1 MDSSWVSTAVT
12 ILLIFCFTSEALTQN
27 EAGDPNDC
35 FRAGKCIEDQQTND
49 NITCFGVRHPYRS
62 FSFAFTGEEHIWM
75 VQSNLSQWERLR
87 YVPKCWAVLQP
98 LLCAVYYPKCTGDQI
113 SKVPYKLCE
122 AVQKPCRIVLDYIEQ
137 WPPFLQCTNTSVFTS
152 PQRKCQA
159 DHSSTTR
166 RLINYD
172 NVTSTCLAPYL
183 LKTDQPKSF
192 YRNVDGCG
200 LSCTSDAQYSQDEQ
214 WLMVTNNKILV
225 SFEWICGIIAL
236 FTMLIKTQK
245 KLMEFIFVRTFLFRS
260 IFALAIGLGVSLQF
274 SSKSVYCEDD
284 GTLRVSGGAPAFI
297 CGLSFFL
304 VYVSELMDLL
314 CLVGFGFALSRVT
327 NPKGENE
334 KLKSHLTWFI
344 IISFIGSM
352 MIGSIAVSLH
362 GVEGDSLVG
371 ICHISKQPMH
381 QAIFVIGIQ
390 GFLIIIN
397 LMLYLILAIKTYKL
411 KTFDVK
417 VFVPIAISLLAV
429 VIRVIDAS
437 LTLTYFDTWT
447 QSLLDFLICQGNT
460 PNDCPRHTEI
470 RPNLLLAILR
480 SISYFVPG
488 FMTAVYVF
496 TLDFRK
502 TWKDFLL
509 PKLKGFVNKLEGK
522 NDDDDHDGHH
532 QEDGLSL
539 RTLSRAVA
547 SSFRSR
553 QNSMTS
559 QVSQVSLAQSALDR
573 LKSKMKRQRKQ
584 RLSRISRNHST
595 RSSLQ
600 SSINSHDL
608 NMSQHSLASNW
619 QIFNKMSKPRTN
631 QKNSRFLTLDVNTIE
646 TQTSLTDLSGLAT
659 HKSKE
664 EKSTQCNLD
673 QATGTT
679 TTSSSQT
686 EYKHPIDAHVT
697 KIHVHHGGVSSED
710 SVPSQHSMQNVDTI
724 ACVGPVGDGRTT
736 GDIINTSTPAPLHRR
751 GRRGGIGDADVQLF
765 VH

>member
-1 MDSSWVSTAVT
+1 
-12 ILLIFCFTSEALTQN
+12 
-27 EAGDPNDC
+27 
-35 FRAGKCIEDQQTND
+35 
-49 NITCFGVRHPYRS
+49 
-62 FSFAFTGEEHIWM
+62 
-75 VQSNLSQWERLR
+75 
-87 YVPKCWAVLQP
+87 
-98 LLCAVYYPKCTGDQI
+98 
-113 SKVPYKLCE
+113 
-122 AVQKPCRIVLDYIEQ
+122 
-137 WPPFLQCTNTSVFTS
+137 
-152 PQRKCQA
+152 
-159 DHSSTTR
+159 
-166 RLINYD
+166 
-172 NVTSTCLAPYL
+172 
-183 LKTDQPKSF
+183 
-192 YRNVDGCG
+192 
-200 LSCTSDAQYSQDEQ
+200 
-214 WLMVTNNKILV
+214 
-225 SFEWICGIIAL
+225 
-236 FTMLIKTQK
+236 
-245 KLMEFIFVRTFLFRS
+245 
-260 IFALAIGLGVSLQF
+260 
-274 SSKSVYCEDD
+274 
-284 GTLRVSGGAPAFI
+284 
-297 CGLSFFL
+297 
-304 VYVSELMDLL
+304 
-314 CLVGFGFALSRVT
+314 
-327 NPKGENE
+327 
-334 KLKSHLTWFI
+334 
-344 IISFIGSM
+344 
-352 MIGSIAVSLH
+352 
-362 GVEGDSLVG
+362 
-371 ICHISKQPMH
+371 
-381 QAIFVIGIQ
+381 
-390 GFLIIIN
+390 
-397 LMLYLILAIKTYKL
+397 MLYLILAIKTYKL

-437 LTLTYFDTWT
+437 LTLTYFDAWT

-646 TQTSLTDLSGLAT
+646 TQTSLTDLSGLAA

-724 ACVGPVGDGRTT
+724 ACVGPAGDRRTT